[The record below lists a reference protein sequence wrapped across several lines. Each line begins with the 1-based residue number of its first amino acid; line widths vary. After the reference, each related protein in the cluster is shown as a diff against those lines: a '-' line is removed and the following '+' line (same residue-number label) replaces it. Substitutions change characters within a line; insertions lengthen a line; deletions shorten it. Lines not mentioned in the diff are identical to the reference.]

1 MTEGIQTF
9 AYYRQTYKLSKAV
22 SIRFFVH
29 NRICPIYK
37 ISFPIIIIP
46 ETMFL
51 LLPTNVHI
59 YKWVF
64 LKFILGIYNA
74 HAHAF

>member
-1 MTEGIQTF
+1 MTEGIHTF
-9 AYYRQTYKLSKAV
+9 AYYRQTYKAKQFLLRV
-22 SIRFFVH
+22 LFIIGFVLFTRFYFQ
-29 NRICPIYK
+29 
-37 ISFPIIIIP
+37 SLLP

-64 LKFILGIYNA
+64 PKFILGIYY
-74 HAHAF
+74 AHAF